1 MKHLF
6 KILIVYLVILS
17 SCDKGNDAVPE
28 FPINYKVI
36 VNDYDAEFSNVS
48 FYAHTYFP
56 IENET
61 IIKGFGKFNNLDFR
75 DEYYLKTYDTLT
87 FTPSLS
93 GYKGCQTYLE
103 VRINYKDNVAK
114 LKEIYVLYDTL
125 EVNNG
130 KISFEW
136 PEDTVLY

>member
-1 MKHLF
+1 ML
-6 KILIVYLVILS
+6 LICLVILS
-17 SCDKGNDAVPE
+17 SCDKEDDVIAE

-36 VNDYDAEFSNVS
+36 VNDYDVELSRVS

-61 IIKGFGKFNNLDFR
+61 IIKGFGKYKNVDIR

-87 FTPSLS
+87 FTPSLN
-93 GYKGCQTYLE
+93 GYIGCKTYLE
-103 VRINYKDNVAK
+103 VKIYYNNDVAK
-114 LKEIYVLYDTL
+114 LKETYVLYDTL

-136 PEDTVLY
+136 PKDTLLY